1 MTEGEPGLDIR
12 ILGALQVVLEG
23 TPVEVAGR
31 QQQAILFMLV
41 LNRGRAV
48 RASRLVDALW
58 GPTPP
63 PSAAA
68 SLRVS
73 VSKLR
78 RVLRSAPPSQ
88 VLLTASG
95 GYVLDVCAEQ
105 TDVGRFEQALAAA
118 HAAGGP
124 RERSQHL
131 DRALRMWRGPPGPVP
146 EYDADVSSELARLV
160 ELRDLALEDRAEAAL
175 QLGRHRELVPELEAL
190 VAQAPLRE
198 RRTGLLMLALD
209 RSGRQADALAAF
221 RVLRSR
227 LVEELGLEPSAE
239 LQAARAGGPRRRD
252 RRHVPRPGVA
262 TGALDPGSYPQPV
275 GPEGRS
281 CGGRRRAHGRGGRG
295 RRDDGRGLALG
306 RRQVGHA
313 GHADRLGT
321 TESGNGRRDGGTPGA
336 HQDPSRDGLR
346 LRGAG
351 RAALWVHND
360 LDETASRVD
369 LDSGLVTNTVPV
381 GAGGGDLTL
390 AGGDLWVSN
399 PGDNTVT
406 RVDGR
411 SGAAVATIP
420 VGLAPQGITSADG
433 DVWVAI
439 HRGERGGSVW
449 RIDVET
455 NEVVARIPV
464 GARQFRAGPSWLASG
479 AGSLWVGVPNLSAV
493 VRIDPRT
500 GTVTAT
506 IPIRDGGVCGR
517 LSVDDDAVWVASGLC
532 GDGAL
537 TRIDPA
543 TNQVVARITSPR
555 WNSVFTQTTGPGSV
569 WLATDGGPFEVDP
582 ATDEVVGRLALA
594 GDLSFGGDLAVGQG
608 SLWIHDAK
616 NQSLLRLQ
624 LPASLRLPQPQTS
637 ARDGSARIAATSAR

>member
-23 TPVEVAGR
+23 TPVEVPGR

-118 HAAGGP
+118 HVASGP

-131 DRALRMWRGPPGPVP
+131 DRALSMWRGPPGPAP

-175 QLGRHRELVPELEAL
+175 ELGRHRELVPELEAL

-239 LQAARAGGPRRRD
+239 LQAVERAVLDGGTAAMSRGQESPRVPSTQGRTRSRWGPRAGAAAAAGLLTAA
-252 RRHVPRPGVA
+252 VA
-262 TGALDPGSYPQPV
+262 AAAVMTAAAWPSD
-275 GPEGRS
+275 EGRS
-281 CGGRRRAHGRGGRG
+281 ATPGTPI
-295 RRDDGRGLALG
+295 GLARLNPG
-306 RRQVGHA
+306 TGDVMGELRVLTRTRVGT
-313 GHADRLGT
+313 GFGSVVLD
-321 TESGNGRRDGGTPGA
+321 E
-336 HQDPSRDGLR
+336 QQ
-346 LRGAG
+346 
-351 RAALWVHND
+351 LWVHND

-493 VRIDPRT
+493 VRIDSRT
-500 GTVTAT
+500 ETVTAT

-624 LPASLRLPQPQTS
+624 LPAR
-637 ARDGSARIAATSAR
+637 

>member
-1 MTEGEPGLDIR
+1 MAEGEPGLDIR

-23 TPVEVAGR
+23 TPVEVPGR

-78 RVLRSAPPSQ
+78 RVLRSTPQCQ

-118 HAAGGP
+118 HAAEGP

-131 DRALRMWRGPPGPVP
+131 DRALCLWRGSPGPAP
-146 EYDADVSSELARLV
+146 EYDADVSTELARLV

-175 QLGRHRELVPELEAL
+175 ELGRHRELVPELEAL

-221 RVLRSR
+221 RRLRSR

-239 LQAARAGGPRRRD
+239 LQAVERAVLDGGAVTTSRGRQAPPLPSTPSQTRRWWPPRAGAAAAVGLLTAAVAAAAVVAAAAWPSD
-252 RRHVPRPGVA
+252 EDKPSDEGRPAPPIGVA
-262 TGALDPGSYPQPV
+262 QLNPGTGDVMGELRVLTSTRVGTGFGSVVLDEQ
-275 GPEGRS
+275 
-281 CGGRRRAHGRGGRG
+281 
-295 RRDDGRGLALG
+295 
-306 RRQVGHA
+306 Q
-313 GHADRLGT
+313 
-321 TESGNGRRDGGTPGA
+321 
-336 HQDPSRDGLR
+336 
-346 LRGAG
+346 
-351 RAALWVHND
+351 LWVHND

-369 LDSGLVTNTVPV
+369 LGSGLVTNTVPV

-399 PGDNTVT
+399 PGDNAVT

-411 SGAAVATIP
+411 SGAVVATIP

-493 VRIDPRT
+493 VRIDSRT
-500 GTVTAT
+500 ETVTAT

-594 GDLSFGGDLAVGQG
+594 GDLSFGGDMAVGQG

-624 LPASLRLPQPQTS
+624 LPAR
-637 ARDGSARIAATSAR
+637 